1 MTPLDNARV
10 ELDAAVCLFRGLADP
25 VRLSILRLLM
35 NGERRVRDLTDELGL
50 AQSTVSQHLACL
62 HECSLVTSKSVGR
75 SSWYSLS
82 RPELIDMLTAS
93 EVLLAATGNAVT
105 LCENYGMRATG

>member
-1 MTPLDNARV
+1 MIRLDDARV
-10 ELDAAVCLFRGLADP
+10 ELDAAVSLFRGLADP
-25 VRLSILRLLM
+25 VRLSMLRLLM
-35 NGERRVRDLTDELGL
+35 NGERRVRDLTGELDL

-62 HECSLVTSKSVGR
+62 RECGLVTSRSVGR

-93 EVLLAATGNAVT
+93 EVLLAATGNTVT
-105 LCENYGMRATG
+105 LCENYGMRASG